1 MKTAFFSWQSDR
13 PETKQFVMRA
23 LEDAI
28 DTFNQGVE
36 PEDHLRLDE
45 DTRDVPGWPDIAKV
59 LFEKIQSCTVFV
71 ADITPIN
78 DASTERQAVPNPNVM
93 LELGYAFGVGHRDQR
108 IVTVLN
114 TRHLPNERFN
124 SLPFDIRGRSHIA
137 FDLDCAAIATSDHT
151 TLSEKL
157 LKQIEHIVASLDGQ
171 TQNSV
176 IQNLKESLLDSEADL
191 DILSLMTKE
200 AEQNGDIDHRF
211 DSDDLAVLAEDCSIP
226 IKDLPVTLARLSYR
240 RLINH
245 TYYYR
250 DVGSCHITGRG
261 VVLAR
266 LCADTEQTQAQYA
279 AIAANISN
287 RPQLE
292 QIGMSISDIAEGPNL
307 SYFFVQAILD
317 VWEHSSLLRVTK
329 IVGVDSEKVGRYVIE
344 QVQPLLA
351 RETAPD
357 AAAKI
362 LLEPY
367 ENVSNDPLTD
377 SSALARGLSM
387 RDDLGR
393 SGFVPGFDSGSYG
406 HDPYRIGGF

>member
-1 MKTAFFSWQSDR
+1 MKTAFSSWQSDR

-28 DTFNQGVE
+28 DTFNQGAE

-45 DTRDVPGWPDIAKV
+45 DTRDVPGWADIAKV
-59 LFEKIQSCTVFV
+59 LLEKIQSCTVFV

-78 DASTERQAVPNPNVM
+78 DALTERQAVPNPNVM

-108 IVTVLN
+108 IVTVVN
-114 TRHLPNERFN
+114 TRHLPNDRFN
-124 SLPFDIRGRSHIA
+124 SLPFDIRGRIHVG
-137 FDLDCAAIATSDHT
+137 FDFDCAAIATSEHT

-157 LKQIEHIVASLDGQ
+157 LEQIEHIVASLDGQ
-171 TQNSV
+171 TQNSA
-176 IQNLKESLLDSEADL
+176 IHNLKESLLDSEAEL

-211 DSDDLAVLAEDCSIP
+211 DSDDLAALAEDCRIP
-226 IKDLPVTLARLSYR
+226 IKDLPVTLARLAYR
-240 RLINH
+240 RLTNH
-245 TYYYR
+245 THYYR
-250 DVGSCHITGRG
+250 DVGSCHITGKG
-261 VVLAR
+261 VLLAR
-266 LCADTEQTQAQYA
+266 LCADIEQTQARYA
-279 AIAANISN
+279 AVAAYISN
-287 RPQLE
+287 RPQSE
-292 QIGMSISDIAEGPNL
+292 QIGMSISDIAERPNL
-307 SYFFVQAILD
+307 SHFLVQAILD
-317 VWEHSSLLRVTK
+317 VWEHSSLLRVLK
-329 IVGVDSEKVGRYVIE
+329 VMGVDSEKVGRYMIE

-377 SSALARGLSM
+377 PNALTRGLSM

-393 SGFVPGFDSGSYG
+393 PGFIPGFDSGPYG
-406 HDPYRIGGF
+406 HDSRL